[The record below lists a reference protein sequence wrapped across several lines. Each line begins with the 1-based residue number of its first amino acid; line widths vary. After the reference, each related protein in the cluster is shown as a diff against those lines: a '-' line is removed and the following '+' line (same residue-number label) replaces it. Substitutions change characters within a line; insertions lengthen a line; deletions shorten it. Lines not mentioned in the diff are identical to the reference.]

1 MNGQWALFYFF
12 LFTWE
17 TLLSVYLV
25 CACVHVVF
33 AICSYPEI
41 SLYTKIL
48 GCFQPVIS
56 LFITF
61 LFFFKYLLFPRIMAL
76 PIYNIG
82 VWILFYFS
90 AAVTASDCYVR
101 LWLPSAS
108 NEKLQTKTI
117 KNSDNP
123 VWNETFY
130 FRIQREVEVFKKKN
144 GNFTILNCWES
155 IIDSSLIKCAK

>member
-61 LFFFKYLLFPRIMAL
+61 LFFLS
-76 PIYNIG
+76 IYYSPESWPCPSI
-82 VWILFYFS
+82 ILASGFYFIFLLQWLHQ
-90 AAVTASDCYVR
+90 TAMCACGCHLLQMKSFRPKLSRIRTTLSGMR
-101 LWLPSAS
+101 LSTLGSR
-108 NEKLQTKTI
+108 EKLR
-117 KNSDNP
+117 
-123 VWNETFY
+123 Y
-130 FRIQREVEVFKKKN
+130 LKKKME
-144 GNFTILNCWES
+144 ILQFWIAGS
-155 IIDSSLIKCAK
+155 P